1 VTEPGVRRLGLST
14 ACAGPVCQDVRRRG
28 RVPSWTTSPDNTASL
43 GVAAKL
49 GFTLQRRDRLLVV
62 DVPVPVPDP

>member
-1 VTEPGVRRLGLST
+1 
-14 ACAGPVCQDVRRRG
+14 VRRRG

>member
-1 VTEPGVRRLGLST
+1 
-14 ACAGPVCQDVRRRG
+14 
-28 RVPSWTTSPDNTASL
+28 
-43 GVAAKL
+43 VAAKL